1 MANLIKNGDFAN
13 QGDHWTATTP
23 NNVSY
28 VNGHCIIAPPDSI
41 SQDVLLG
48 SEGGGKFM
56 ISARMKTLHGYA
68 GRVTVQPLPTGN
80 PVQLDVGGNQGWTI
94 KFQEFD
100 APLATLKF
108 TVKVECNDGTFNEL
122 GSYFGDVTLSRLL

>member
-1 MANLIKNGDFAN
+1 MANLIENGDFAN

-23 NNVSY
+23 NNVNY

-56 ISARMKTLHGYA
+56 ISARMKTLPGYA
-68 GRVTVQPLPTGN
+68 GRVTVQPHPTGN
-80 PVQLDVGGNQGWTI
+80 PVELDVSGGQNWTI
-94 KFQEFD
+94 KFKEFE

-108 TVKVECNDGTFNEL
+108 TVKAESNDGTFHEL
-122 GSYFGDVTLSRLL
+122 GSYFSDLTLSKLL